1 MLKKSYILK
10 YMLHHFTNLKANISM
25 QPIFL
30 ATNIEKGQNILIN
43 SLKKKSKTV

>member
-10 YMLHHFTNLKANISM
+10 YILHFTNLKANISM

-30 ATNIEKGQNILIN
+30 ATNGEKAQNILIN
-43 SLKKKSKTV
+43 SLKTKSKTV